1 MAVFRNLV
9 LAAALLVGAA
19 IVSAVG
25 FSETP
30 VGGRVLSVLTSGA
43 GGARARRSDVFYQY
57 IDRTGALKIVDDIA
71 RVPPD
76 KRKTVTRVQPTGKKV
91 QQFHRVTSGARD

>member
-9 LAAALLVGAA
+9 IAVTLGVSAA
-19 IVSAVG
+19 IVWAVG
-25 FSETP
+25 LPETP

-57 IDRTGALKIVDDIA
+57 IDRTGTLKIVDDIA

-76 KRKTVTRVQPTGKKV
+76 KRKTVTRVKPTGKKL
-91 QQFHRVTSGARD
+91 QQFHSATSGAPD